1 MNPAAVLYQVPAT
14 SLFAMDRNLYS
25 QPFET
30 SGVDTNVASAGLSDF
45 STPADPSASPLP
57 ASPMSHAQRSGYNAM
72 HTLSTATAVRQQ
84 QNPGTM
90 SGELQQDPHRRSFD
104 LSALRM
110 SSAAISNMQGLQQQQ
125 HGTSLFQPATIS
137 THSGSGFGVGS
148 SHHTI
153 IKPQLQYGTQEPYSP
168 NQLSVASAS
177 ASASES
183 SALPSPSQESF
194 GNTGASDIALLLSG
208 ALQIHPNN
216 IGKPPHPYAT
226 LITYAILQHPR
237 KQMTLSEI
245 YNWLM
250 DHYPYFKTAGSGW
263 KNSIRHNLSLNKMF
277 VRIPRPINEPGKGAY
292 WTVDLVELN
301 EAINFR
307 GRPQTHRYSPPRK
320 VRSNTGGAYP
330 MGIVGPAPSFGV
342 VSPSAGPSESLAN
355 PLAMGITSSISDKGI
370 MAHMSHDS
378 DNSARRASFQSLPAN
393 RYQPYPMPM
402 HNHSLGS
409 QGSLSSTAMQFPEL
423 QPSVYNNSTARIP
436 QAPPIDISQG
446 HNSAFGAQPAF
457 PMQPPH
463 GSATGPIPI
472 GAPMAMPH
480 SELVG
485 VSASNT
491 PVAQPW
497 APQHPAGTIPSAL
510 ASGELGGIHGPGR
523 TPTLQAGAHLQLR
536 PTPSLPE
543 YLLASQRGML
553 PTETAASP
561 GALGGSSGAAGNPVA
576 SFSLAN
582 TTGNQQQGST
592 APGKDLQ
599 HRGGGNGRA
608 PGSEGTTSIGDLSAY
623 FAFIDAQEQS
633 STTQPADRQPGY
645 RQHE

>member
-1 MNPAAVLYQVPAT
+1 MIPAAVLYQVPAT
-14 SLFAMDRNLYS
+14 SLFAMDRNLQS

-30 SGVDTNVASAGLSDF
+30 SGFNANVAPAELSGF
-45 STPADPSASPLP
+45 STPIDPSASPLP
-57 ASPMSHAQRSGYNAM
+57 ASPMSHIQQSGHNAM
-72 HTLSTATAVRQQ
+72 HPLSAATAVRQQ

-90 SGELQQDPHRRSFD
+90 PGAPHQDLHRRSFD

-110 SSAAISNMQGLQQQQ
+110 SSAAINNLQHQQNNA
-125 HGTSLFQPATIS
+125 SLFQPASIS
-137 THSGSGFGVGS
+137 THGGSGFGVGS
-148 SHHTI
+148 SHHAI
-153 IKPQLQYGTQEPYSP
+153 IKSQFQYGAQGSYSP
-168 NQLSVASAS
+168 NQHSIASAPASAS
-177 ASASES
+177 GG

-208 ALQIHPNN
+208 ALQLHPNT

-245 YNWLM
+245 YTWLM

-301 EAINFR
+301 EAINFK
-307 GRPQTHRYSPPRK
+307 GRPQSHRYSPPRK
-320 VRSNTGGAYP
+320 VRSNTGGTHP
-330 MGIVGPAPSFGV
+330 MGVAGPAASLV
-342 VSPSAGPSESLAN
+342 VATPDAGANEPLAN
-355 PLAMGITSSISDKGI
+355 PLGMGITSSISDKGI
-370 MAHMSHDS
+370 IAHMSHNSDS
-378 DNSARRASFQSLPAN
+378 PARRASLQSLPAH
-393 RYQPYPMPM
+393 RYQPYPMSM
-402 HNHSLGS
+402 HNHGLGS
-409 QGSLSSTAMQFPEL
+409 QGTLPNTAMQFPEL
-423 QPSVYNNSTARIP
+423 QSSMYNNNPARISL
-436 QAPPIDISQG
+436 APPIGISQG
-446 HNSAFGAQPAF
+446 HSSAFGPQPAF
-457 PMQPPH
+457 PMQSPH
-463 GSATGPIPI
+463 GSTTGAISM

-491 PVAQPW
+491 SLAQPW

-510 ASGELGGIHGPGR
+510 ASGEFGGAHGPGR
-523 TPTLQAGAHLQLR
+523 MPPLQAGAHMQLR

-553 PTETAASP
+553 PTDAAASP
-561 GALGGSSGAAGNPVA
+561 GGMGGSCGAAGNPGA
-576 SFSLAN
+576 AFSLAN
-582 TTGNQQQGST
+582 TAGYQQQGSA
-592 APGKDLQ
+592 APGEDSRL
-599 HRGGGNGRA
+599 RGGGNGRA
-608 PGSEGTTSIGDLSAY
+608 PGSVAATSIGDLSAY

-633 STTQPADRQPGY
+633 PSTQPADRQSGH
-645 RQHE
+645 RHHE